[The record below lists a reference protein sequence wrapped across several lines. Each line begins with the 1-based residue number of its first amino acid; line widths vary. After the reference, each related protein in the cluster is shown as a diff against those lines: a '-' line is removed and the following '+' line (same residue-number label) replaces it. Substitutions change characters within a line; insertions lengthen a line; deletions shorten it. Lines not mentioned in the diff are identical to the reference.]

1 MEEYKM
7 ELRTDIRRL
16 LNTAIGQSISFRL
29 LDKNS
34 KNPVAEINAAKL
46 TGQMLDETLA
56 AMWQVLVEDEVKQR
70 TKAPS

>member
-1 MEEYKM
+1 M